1 MRMKILSL
9 RLPESLRRRF
19 NAKAQKFGKAADVHR
34 ELLEAFVEDRMTIRP
49 NPNKPSLENLYVDR
63 EPS

>member
-9 RLPESLRRRF
+9 RVSEALRRKF
-19 NAKAQKFGKAADVHR
+19 NAKAQRFGKTADVHR
-34 ELLEAFVEDRMTIRP
+34 ELLEAFVEDRLTIHP
-49 NPNKPSLENLYVDR
+49 NPNRPTLENLYVDR